1 MIKKFEN
8 FNKEKEVTLEMCDE
22 LVFYTAAG
30 IYRINDDEYKLFEF
44 DEMLFYNAEYKEMKA
59 AAKKLFNL
67 SKNNELVKEA
77 VISLLEE
84 GRKGYKNL
92 IRFSDLED
100 LFIEEIDNS
109 FSFNLSPEDGKL
121 IAKITKNQDG
131 QNYDRFS
138 NWSSGIIKQ
147 NTQRGLK
154 LSTSNYYN
162 LEDGNSIW
170 SVYFSIKL

>member
-22 LVFYTAAG
+22 LVFYTSAG

-44 DEMLFYNAEYKEMKA
+44 DDLLFYNAEYKEMKA

-84 GRKGYKNL
+84 GSKRYKNL
-92 IRFSDLED
+92 IRFGDLED
-100 LFIEEIDNS
+100 LFIEEIDND
-109 FSFNLSPEDGKL
+109 FSFNLLNEYRKL
-121 IAKITKNQDG
+121 IVKITKNQDG
-131 QNYDRFS
+131 QNYDGFS

-154 LSTSNYYN
+154 LSTSNFYN